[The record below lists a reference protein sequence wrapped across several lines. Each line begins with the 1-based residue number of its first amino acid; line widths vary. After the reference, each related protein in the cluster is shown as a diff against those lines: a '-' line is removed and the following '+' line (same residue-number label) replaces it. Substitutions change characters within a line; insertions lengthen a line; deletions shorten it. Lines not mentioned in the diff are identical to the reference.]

1 MNIYLSLIIKNSTET
16 LILNKILNSYF
27 ISITKMNSTRIK
39 LLLISSFV
47 LIVLLSEQVRCLPW
61 IESESEESNGYDE
74 EVDSNQ
80 PYILANKRAVPC
92 CKRFSPKCCLYGFE
106 CCNSM
111 NHCFSSMSR
120 NCGKSDFKVRNKH
133 FNHLGRTCGSM
144 GYRCWA
150 WKDFFYIHAYI
161 YLCSL

>member
-1 MNIYLSLIIKNSTET
+1 
-16 LILNKILNSYF
+16 
-27 ISITKMNSTRIK
+27 MNSTKITF
-39 LLLISSFV
+39 LISSLVF
-47 LIVLLSEQVRCLPW
+47 IVLLSKQVRCLPW
-61 IESESEESNGYDE
+61 IESEESNAYDD

-80 PYILANKRAVPC
+80 PYNLVYKRAVPC

-111 NHCFSSMSR
+111 NHCFSSMNR

-144 GYRCWA
+144 GYRC
-150 WKDFFYIHAYI
+150 
-161 YLCSL
+161 